1 MYRGLFR
8 KPKNT
13 LEIRDGEMELS
24 RPHIADDAYMKCPD
38 CGRTL
43 YAQDVQD
50 NLDLCPDCG
59 HHFKMKVR
67 RRVELIA
74 DEGTFTELALEPKNR
89 TRAQNPIE
97 FPEYE
102 EKLAAAVKKSGENEG
117 VLCGTAKIGG
127 LDTCLFVMDMDF
139 MMGSMGTVV
148 GERLAG
154 LFEYAAEQ
162 RLPVVGY
169 TVSGGARMQEGILSL
184 MQMAKVS
191 GAVKRHS
198 DAGLLYVVVLTDPTT
213 GGVTA
218 SFAMEGD
225 VILAEPGALIG
236 FAGPRV
242 IEQTI
247 LQKLPQGFQR
257 AELLLKKGFVD
268 DIVPRKDQKRYLTN
282 LLGLHSD
289 RITI

>member
-43 YAQDVQD
+43 YVQDVQD

-67 RRVELIA
+67 RRVEMIA
-74 DEGTFTELALEPKNR
+74 DEGTFTELTLKSKNR
-89 TRAQNPIE
+89 ARAENPID

-102 EKLAAAVKKSGENEG
+102 EKLAAAARKSGENEG

-148 GERLAG
+148 GERLTG
-154 LFEYAAEQ
+154 LFEYAVNR

-247 LQKLPQGFQR
+247 LQKLPPGFQR

-268 DIVPRKDQKRYLTN
+268 DIVPRKEQKHYLTN